1 MKNLLYKEINLC
13 LNPLNYF
20 FLGFAA
26 MLLIPHYPVYIGF
39 FYMCLSVFWIFNNS
53 LINKDSLFNI
63 LLPISKNNI
72 VKARCLLVALYEIF
86 FILLS
91 IPFAFLHNKFFPDGN
106 PTGINANIAFFGLL
120 LISISAFNFIFI
132 TKVYKKTEKIGG
144 PFLLGGIAF
153 LLLYILF
160 DVPFIIKDLF
170 SFDLFRRLDSSNSQ
184 DLGLKLIILFVG
196 IVIYSLSW
204 FATYKVSCK
213 NFKKVDL

>member
-72 VKARCLLVALYEIF
+72 VKARCLLVALYEIV

-120 LISISAFNFIFI
+120 LIVISAFNLYLSMVSPYLPV
-132 TKVYKKTEKIGG
+132 KYSS
-144 PFLLGGIAF
+144 IAF
-153 LLLYILF
+153 AAVLPAPMAEIT
-160 DVPFIIKDLF
+160 VAAPVTA
-170 SFDLFRRLDSSNSQ
+170 SPP
-184 DLGLKLIILFVG
+184 
-196 IVIYSLSW
+196 
-204 FATYKVSCK
+204 A
-213 NFKKVDL
+213 

>member
-72 VKARCLLVALYEIF
+72 VKARCLLVALYEIV

-91 IPFAFLHNKFFPDGN
+91 I

-120 LISISAFNFIFI
+120 LIVISAFNFIFI

-160 DVPFIIKDLF
+160 DVPFIIKDMF
-170 SFDLFRRLDSSNSQ
+170 SFDLFRRLDSLNSQ

>member
-72 VKARCLLVALYEIF
+72 V
-86 FILLS
+86 
-91 IPFAFLHNKFFPDGN
+91 
-106 PTGINANIAFFGLL
+106 
-120 LISISAFNFIFI
+120 
-132 TKVYKKTEKIGG
+132 
-144 PFLLGGIAF
+144 
-153 LLLYILF
+153 
-160 DVPFIIKDLF
+160 
-170 SFDLFRRLDSSNSQ
+170 
-184 DLGLKLIILFVG
+184 
-196 IVIYSLSW
+196 
-204 FATYKVSCK
+204 
-213 NFKKVDL
+213 